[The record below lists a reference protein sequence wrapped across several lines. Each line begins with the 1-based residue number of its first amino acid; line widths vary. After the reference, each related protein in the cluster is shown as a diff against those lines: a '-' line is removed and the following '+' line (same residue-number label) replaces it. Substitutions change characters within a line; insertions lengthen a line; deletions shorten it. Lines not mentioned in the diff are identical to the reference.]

1 MWNPRRRNEGDEVER
16 FGFRAAKSLQGMTLG
31 ERNANVEVYRA
42 GQAVLSPLIACH
54 VFDLR
59 AHIQWSPAPTYRV
72 T

>member
-1 MWNPRRRNEGDEVER
+1 MMWNPRRRNEEGGVER
-16 FGFRAAKSLQGMTLG
+16 FGCRVAKRLQGMTLR
-31 ERNANVEVYRA
+31 ERNPNVDVYRA

-59 AHIQWSPAPTYRV
+59 ARTTYRV